1 MDLYIVFVLFAQRLK
16 QVTFLHNQSVDRCN
30 LQLRFN
36 LSQLSLKLNGFG
48 KSLVGDG
55 LGHFC

>member
-36 LSQLSLKLNGFG
+36 LSQLRLKLNGF
-48 KSLVGDG
+48 
-55 LGHFC
+55 C